1 MGESAEALP
10 PAWMTRDVRPRP
22 GRLLVSMVP
31 TATFLLVDL
40 WASVVVAIV
49 ASSAVAAML
58 VFERHWRGVN
68 VGWVLPVTLGY
79 VVVRGL
85 ASVATRSDD
94 VYFGFGVAVSG
105 VFAVAVAATAFTR
118 SPIAVHVIPYVK
130 YYEAVVVAH
139 PRYRRVAAQ
148 VTAAWGVCELGV
160 SLWEASHLRGTSSA
174 EFVAMRSFIG
184 WPIMAFVVF
193 WLIFYVR
200 ARLDPLEHSLRLA
213 VASRSEQPDE

>member
-1 MGESAEALP
+1 MGERAEALP

-49 ASSAVAAML
+49 VSSVVAAML
-58 VFERHWRGVN
+58 VFERHWRGVD

-94 VYFGFGVAVSG
+94 VYFGFGVAASG
-105 VFAVAVAATAFTR
+105 AFAVAVAATAFTR

-130 YYEAVVVAH
+130 YYEADVVAH

-148 VTAAWGVCELGV
+148 VTAAWGLCELGV

-200 ARLDPLEHSLRLA
+200 ARLDPLEHRLRLA
-213 VASRSEQPDE
+213 VANRSARSDE